1 METPWFFTKMFENPG
16 DCARRKYPWG
26 TTPACALGCALLALL
41 AAVYVGFFW
50 KTAQCKQASR
60 QTAMEYVTPVT
71 LPTAPEQ
78 PSRETEPATPPTES
92 TVPETTAETQPP
104 RFPSV
109 DFAALA
115 EKNED
120 VVAWIQIPALEGLD
134 YPVVIGEDNAYY
146 VKRNWQKEE
155 SEEGAIFLDFRNQ
168 PDFSQPHNI
177 LYGHCMK
184 DGTMFQPLGQWEKE
198 SFLRDSDKSVLLF
211 LPEEVR
217 VYEIIGS
224 ERVNALDSRV
234 YKTDYTA
241 GDTWADAIGETL
253 KHLWYSTDTAYDGNS
268 EILTLST
275 CMGGDQRL
283 TVHAICVERVPN
295 GA

>member
-1 METPWFFTKMFENPG
+1 MHKYQGKYQAPRPK
-16 DCARRKYPWG
+16 RRPFLYLG
-26 TTPACALGCALLALL
+26 LGCAAFALI
-41 AAVYVGFFW
+41 AAAYVGLFFW
-50 KTAQCKQASR
+50 TGAQRKQASR
-60 QTAMEYVTPVT
+60 QTAMEYVTP
-71 LPTAPEQ
+71 TAPAQ
-78 PSRETEPATPPTES
+78 PSPETEPDTEIPAPS
-92 TVPETTAETQPP
+92 ETTVPETTAETQPP
-104 RFPSV
+104 RFPTV
-109 DFAALA
+109 DFEGLR
-115 EKNED
+115 EKNPD

-146 VKRNWQKEE
+146 VNHNWENQE
-155 SEEGAIFLDFRNQ
+155 SEEGAIFLDFRNSS
-168 PDFSQPHNI
+168 DFSQPHNI

-283 TVHAICVERVPN
+283 TVHAICVEHVPN
-295 GA
+295 GT

>member
-1 METPWFFTKMFENPG
+1 MH
-16 DCARRKYPWG
+16 KYQGKYQAPRPKHRPFLYLG
-26 TTPACALGCALLALL
+26 LGCAAFALI
-41 AAVYVGFFW
+41 AAAYVGLFFW
-50 KTAQCKQASR
+50 TGAQRKQASR
-60 QTAMEYVTPVT
+60 QTAMEYVTP
-71 LPTAPEQ
+71 TAPAQ
-78 PSRETEPATPPTES
+78 PSPETEPDTEIPAPS
-92 TVPETTAETQPP
+92 ETTVPETTAETQPP
-104 RFPSV
+104 RFPTV
-109 DFAALA
+109 NFEGLR
-115 EKNED
+115 EKNPD
-120 VVAWIQIPALEGLD
+120 VVAWIQIPALEGLN

-146 VKRNWQKEE
+146 VNRNWENQE
-155 SEEGAIFLDFRNQ
+155 SEEGAIFLDFRNSS
-168 PDFSQPHNI
+168 DFSQPHNI

-198 SFLRDSDKSVLLF
+198 SFLRGSDRTVLLY

-234 YKTDYTA
+234 YKTDYAA

-253 KHLWYSTDTAYDGNS
+253 KHLWYDSDVEYDGNS

-295 GA
+295 GT

>member
-1 METPWFFTKMFENPG
+1 MHKYQGKYRSPRPN
-16 DCARRKYPWG
+16 RRPFLYLG
-26 TTPACALGCALLALL
+26 LGCAALALL
-41 AAVYVGFFW
+41 AAVYVGLFFW
-50 KTAQCKQASR
+50 TGAQRRQASR

-71 LPTAPEQ
+71 LPTAPAQ
-78 PSRETEPATPPTES
+78 PSRETEPVPQTSAPSET

-104 RFPSV
+104 RFPTV
-109 DFAALA
+109 DFAGLR
-115 EKNED
+115 EKNPD
-120 VVAWIQIPALEGLD
+120 VVAWIQIPALEGVD
-134 YPVVIGEDNAYY
+134 YPVVMGEDNAYY
-146 VKRNWQKEE
+146 VSHNWQKEE
-155 SEEGAIFLDFRNQ
+155 SEEGAIFLDFRNRS
-168 PDFSQPHNI
+168 DFSQPHNI

-198 SFLRDSDKSVLLF
+198 SFLRGNDKSVLLY

-241 GDTWADAIGETL
+241 GEEWADAIGETL
-253 KHLWYSTDTAYDGNS
+253 RHLWYTTDTAYDGNS

-283 TVHAICVERVPN
+283 TVHAICVEHVPN
-295 GA
+295 GT

>member
-1 METPWFFTKMFENPG
+1 MHKYQGKYQAPRPK
-16 DCARRKYPWG
+16 RRPFLYLG
-26 TTPACALGCALLALL
+26 LGCAAVALI
-41 AAVYVGFFW
+41 AAAYVGLFFW
-50 KTAQCKQASR
+50 TGAQRKQASR
-60 QTAMEYVTPVT
+60 QTAMEYVTP
-71 LPTAPEQ
+71 TAPAQ
-78 PSRETEPATPPTES
+78 PSPETEPDTEIPAPS
-92 TVPETTAETQPP
+92 ETTFPETTAETQPP
-104 RFPSV
+104 RFPTV
-109 DFAALA
+109 DFAGLR
-115 EKNED
+115 EKNPD
-120 VVAWIQIPALEGLD
+120 VVAWIQIPTLEGVN
-134 YPVVIGEDNAYY
+134 YPVVMGEDNAYY
-146 VKRNWQKEE
+146 VNHNWEKQE
-155 SEEGAIFLDFRNQ
+155 SEEGAIFLDFRNHS
-168 PDFSQPHNI
+168 DFSQPHNI

-198 SFLRDSDKSVLLF
+198 SFLRGNDRTVLVY

-241 GDTWADAIGETL
+241 GDEWADAIGETL
-253 KHLWYSTDTAYDGNS
+253 RHLWYSTDTAYDGSS

-283 TVHAICVERVPN
+283 VVHAICVERVPN

>member
-1 METPWFFTKMFENPG
+1 MHKYQGKYQAPRP
-16 DCARRKYPWG
+16 RRRPFLYLG
-26 TTPACALGCALLALL
+26 LGCAALALL
-41 AAVYVGFFW
+41 AAVYVGLFFW
-50 KTAQCKQASR
+50 TGAQRRQASR
-60 QTAMEYVTPVT
+60 RTAMEYVTPVT

-78 PSRETEPATPPTES
+78 PSRETEPVPQTSAPSET

-104 RFPSV
+104 RFPTV
-109 DFAALA
+109 DFAGLR
-115 EKNED
+115 EKNPD
-120 VVAWIQIPALEGLD
+120 VVAWIQIPALEGVD
-134 YPVVIGEDNAYY
+134 YPVVMGEDNAYY
-146 VKRNWQKEE
+146 VSHNWEKEE
-155 SEEGAIFLDFRNQ
+155 SEEGAIFLDFRNTS
-168 PDFSQPHNI
+168 DFSQPHNI

-198 SFLRDSDKSVLLF
+198 SFLTGNDRTVLLY
-211 LPEEVR
+211 LPDEVR

-241 GDTWADAIGETL
+241 GEEWANAIGETL
-253 KHLWYSTDTAYDGNS
+253 RHLWYSTDTAYDGNS

-283 TVHAICVERVPN
+283 TVHAICVEHVPN

>member
-1 METPWFFTKMFENPG
+1 MHKYQGKYQAPRPK
-16 DCARRKYPWG
+16 RRPFLYIG
-26 TTPACALGCALLALL
+26 LGCAALALL
-41 AAVYVGFFW
+41 AAVYVGLFFW
-50 KTAQCKQASR
+50 TGAQRRQASR
-60 QTAMEYVTPVT
+60 HTAMEYVTPVT

-78 PSRETEPATPPTES
+78 PSRETEPVSQTTAPSET
-92 TVPETTAETQPP
+92 TVPETAAETQPP
-104 RFPSV
+104 RFPTV
-109 DFAALA
+109 DFAGLR
-115 EKNED
+115 EKNPD

-134 YPVVIGEDNAYY
+134 YPVVMGEDNAYY
-146 VKRNWQKEE
+146 VTHNWEKEE
-155 SEEGAIFLDFRNQ
+155 SEEGAIFLDFRNRS
-168 PDFSQPHNI
+168 DFSQPHNI

-198 SFLRDSDKSVLLF
+198 SFLRGNDRTVLLY

-217 VYEIIGS
+217 VYKIIGS

-241 GDTWADAIGETL
+241 GEEWADAIGETL
-253 KHLWYSTDTAYDGNS
+253 RHLWYDLDTQYDGNS

-283 TVHAICVERVPN
+283 TVHAICVEHVPN
-295 GA
+295 GT

>member
-1 METPWFFTKMFENPG
+1 MHKYQGKFQSPRPRRRPFLYLG
-16 DCARRKYPWG
+16 LVCA
-26 TTPACALGCALLALL
+26 AFALL
-41 AAVYVGFFW
+41 AAAYVALFFW
-50 KTAQCKQASR
+50 TSAQRKQASR

-71 LPTAPEQ
+71 LPTVPTPKETEATQTTEAPE
-78 PSRETEPATPPTES
+78 T

-115 EKNED
+115 EKNEN

-134 YPVVIGEDNAYY
+134 YPVVMGEDNAYY
-146 VKRNWQKEE
+146 VTHNWEKQE

-198 SFLRDSDKSVLLF
+198 SFLRGSDRTVLLY

-253 KHLWYSTDTAYDGNS
+253 KHLWYDLGTQYDGNS

-283 TVHAICVERVPN
+283 TVHAICVEHVPN
-295 GA
+295 GT

>member
-1 METPWFFTKMFENPG
+1 MHKYQGKYQAPRPK
-16 DCARRKYPWG
+16 RRPFLYLG
-26 TTPACALGCALLALL
+26 LGCALLALL
-41 AAVYVGFFW
+41 AAVYVGLFFW
-50 KTAQCKQASR
+50 TGAQRKQASR

-78 PSRETEPATPPTES
+78 PSRETEPVPQTSAPSET

-104 RFPSV
+104 RFPTV
-109 DFAALA
+109 DFEGLR
-115 EKNED
+115 EKNPD
-120 VVAWIQIPALEGLD
+120 VVAWIQIPALEGVD
-134 YPVVIGEDNAYY
+134 YPVVMGEDNAYY
-146 VKRNWQKEE
+146 VSHNWEKEE

-168 PDFSQPHNI
+168 PNFSQPHNI

-198 SFLRDSDKSVLLF
+198 SFLRGNDRTVLLY

-253 KHLWYSTDTAYDGNS
+253 RHLWYETDTQYDGNS

-295 GA
+295 

>member
-1 METPWFFTKMFENPG
+1 MHKYQGKYRSPRPNRRPFLYIG
-16 DCARRKYPWG
+16 LVCA
-26 TTPACALGCALLALL
+26 AFALIAAAYVAL
-41 AAVYVGFFW
+41 FFW
-50 KTAQCKQASR
+50 TGAQRKQASR
-60 QTAMEYVTPVT
+60 QTAMEYVTP
-71 LPTAPEQ
+71 TAPAQ
-78 PSRETEPATPPTES
+78 PSPETEPDTEIPAPS
-92 TVPETTAETQPP
+92 ETTVPETTAETQPP
-104 RFPSV
+104 RFPTV
-109 DFAALA
+109 NFEGLR
-115 EKNED
+115 EKNPD
-120 VVAWIQIPALEGLD
+120 VVAWIQIPALEGLN

-146 VKRNWQKEE
+146 VNHNWDNQE
-155 SEEGAIFLDFRNQ
+155 SEEGAIFLDFRNSS
-168 PDFSQPHNI
+168 DFSQPHNI

-198 SFLRDSDKSVLLF
+198 SFLRGSDRTVLLY

-234 YKTDYTA
+234 YKTDYAA
-241 GDTWADAIGETL
+241 GDAWADAIGETL
-253 KHLWYSTDTAYDGNS
+253 RHLWYDSDVEYDGNS

-295 GA
+295 GT

>member
-1 METPWFFTKMFENPG
+1 MHKYQGKYQAPRPK
-16 DCARRKYPWG
+16 RRPFLYLG
-26 TTPACALGCALLALL
+26 LGCAAFALI
-41 AAVYVGFFW
+41 AAAYVGLFFW
-50 KTAQCKQASR
+50 TGAQRKQASR
-60 QTAMEYVTPVT
+60 QTAMEYVVT
-71 LPTAPEQ
+71 LPTRPPQ
-78 PSRETEPATPPTES
+78 ETEPGTQTTAPSET

-104 RFPSV
+104 RFPTV
-109 DFAALA
+109 NFEGLR
-115 EKNED
+115 EKNPD
-120 VVAWIQIPALEGLD
+120 VVAWIQIPALEGVD

-146 VKRNWQKEE
+146 VNRNWENQE
-155 SEEGAIFLDFRNQ
+155 SEEGAIFLDFRNSS
-168 PDFSQPHNI
+168 DFSQPHNI

-198 SFLRDSDKSVLLF
+198 SFLRGSDRTVLLY

-234 YKTDYTA
+234 YKTDYAA

-253 KHLWYSTDTAYDGNS
+253 KHLWYDSDVEYDGNS

-283 TVHAICVERVPN
+283 TVHAICVEHVPN

>member
-1 METPWFFTKMFENPG
+1 MHKYQGKYQSPRPK
-16 DCARRKYPWG
+16 RRPFLYLG
-26 TTPACALGCALLALL
+26 LGCAALALL
-41 AAVYVGFFW
+41 AAVYVGLFFW
-50 KTAQCKQASR
+50 TGAQRKQASR
-60 QTAMEYVTPVT
+60 QTAMEYVVT

-78 PSRETEPATPPTES
+78 PSRETEPVPQISAPSET
-92 TVPETTAETQPP
+92 TVPETTAETKPP
-104 RFPSV
+104 RFPTV
-109 DFAALA
+109 DFAGLR
-115 EKNED
+115 EKNPD
-120 VVAWIQIPALEGLD
+120 VVAWIQIPALEELN
-134 YPVVIGEDNAYY
+134 YPVVMGEDNAYY
-146 VKRNWQKEE
+146 VNHNWEKEE

-168 PDFSQPHNI
+168 PDFSQSHNI

-198 SFLRDSDKSVLLF
+198 SFLRGNDRTVLLY

-241 GDTWADAIGETL
+241 GEEWADAIGETL
-253 KHLWYSTDTAYDGNS
+253 RHLWYDLDTQYDGNS

-283 TVHAICVERVPN
+283 TVHAICVEHVPN
-295 GA
+295 GT

>member
-1 METPWFFTKMFENPG
+1 MHKYQ
-16 DCARRKYPWG
+16 RKYQSPRPKRRPFLYLG
-26 TTPACALGCALLALL
+26 LGCAALALL
-41 AAVYVGFFW
+41 AAVYVGLFFW
-50 KTAQCKQASR
+50 TGAQRKQASR

-78 PSRETEPATPPTES
+78 PSRETEPVPQTSAPSET

-104 RFPSV
+104 RFPTV
-109 DFAALA
+109 DFEGLR
-115 EKNED
+115 EKNPD
-120 VVAWIQIPALEGLD
+120 VVAWIQIPALEGVD
-134 YPVVIGEDNAYY
+134 YPVVMGEDNAYY
-146 VKRNWQKEE
+146 VSHNWEKAE

-198 SFLRDSDKSVLLF
+198 SFLRGNDKTVLLY

-241 GDTWADAIGETL
+241 GEEWADAIGETL
-253 KHLWYSTDTAYDGNS
+253 KHLWYDLDTDYDGNS

-295 GA
+295 GT

>member
-1 METPWFFTKMFENPG
+1 MHKYQGKYQAPRPK
-16 DCARRKYPWG
+16 RRPFLYLG
-26 TTPACALGCALLALL
+26 LGCAAFALI
-41 AAVYVGFFW
+41 AAAYVGLFFW
-50 KTAQCKQASR
+50 TGAQRKQASR
-60 QTAMEYVTPVT
+60 QTAMEYVTP
-71 LPTAPEQ
+71 TAPAQ
-78 PSRETEPATPPTES
+78 PSPETEPDTEIPAPS
-92 TVPETTAETQPP
+92 ETTVPETTAETQPP
-104 RFPSV
+104 RFPTV
-109 DFAALA
+109 DFEGLR
-115 EKNED
+115 EKNPD
-120 VVAWIQIPALEGLD
+120 VVAWIQIPALEGLN

-146 VKRNWQKEE
+146 VNRNWENQE
-155 SEEGAIFLDFRNQ
+155 SEEGAIFLDFRNSS
-168 PDFSQPHNI
+168 DFSQPHNI

-198 SFLRDSDKSVLLF
+198 SFLRGSDRTVLLY

-234 YKTDYTA
+234 YKTDYAA

-253 KHLWYSTDTAYDGNS
+253 RHLWYDSDVEYDGNS
-268 EILTLST
+268 KILTLST

-295 GA
+295 GT

>member
-1 METPWFFTKMFENPG
+1 MHKYQ
-16 DCARRKYPWG
+16 RKYQSPRPKRRPFLYLG
-26 TTPACALGCALLALL
+26 LGCAALALL
-41 AAVYVGFFW
+41 AAVYVGLFFW
-50 KTAQCKQASR
+50 TGAQRKQASR

-78 PSRETEPATPPTES
+78 PSRETEPVPQTSAPSET

-104 RFPSV
+104 RFPTV
-109 DFAALA
+109 DFEGLR
-115 EKNED
+115 EKNPD
-120 VVAWIQIPALEGLD
+120 VVAWIQIPALEGVD
-134 YPVVIGEDNAYY
+134 YPVVMGEDNAYY
-146 VKRNWQKEE
+146 VSHNWEKAE

-198 SFLRDSDKSVLLF
+198 SFLRGNDRAVLLY

-241 GDTWADAIGETL
+241 GEEWADAIGETL
-253 KHLWYSTDTAYDGNS
+253 KHLWYDLDTDYDGNS

-295 GA
+295 GT

>member
-1 METPWFFTKMFENPG
+1 MHKYQGKYQAPRPK
-16 DCARRKYPWG
+16 RRPFLYLG
-26 TTPACALGCALLALL
+26 LGCAAFALI
-41 AAVYVGFFW
+41 AAAYVGLFFW
-50 KTAQCKQASR
+50 TGAQRKQASR
-60 QTAMEYVTPVT
+60 QTAMEYVTP
-71 LPTAPEQ
+71 TAPAQ
-78 PSRETEPATPPTES
+78 PSPETEPDTEIPAPS
-92 TVPETTAETQPP
+92 ETTIPETTAETQPP
-104 RFPSV
+104 RFPTV
-109 DFAALA
+109 DFEGLR
-115 EKNED
+115 EKNPD
-120 VVAWIQIPALEGLD
+120 VVAWIQIPALEGLN
-134 YPVVIGEDNAYY
+134 YPVVIGDDNAYY
-146 VKRNWQKEE
+146 VNRNWENQE
-155 SEEGAIFLDFRNQ
+155 SEEGAIFLDFRNSS
-168 PDFSQPHNI
+168 DFSQPHNI

-198 SFLRDSDKSVLLF
+198 SFLRGSDRTVLLY

-241 GDTWADAIGETL
+241 GDKWADAIGETL
-253 KHLWYSTDTAYDGNS
+253 RHLWYTTDTAYDGNS

-295 GA
+295 GT

>member
-1 METPWFFTKMFENPG
+1 MHKYQGKFQSPRPN
-16 DCARRKYPWG
+16 RRPFLYLG
-26 TTPACALGCALLALL
+26 LGCAAFALI
-41 AAVYVGFFW
+41 AAAYVGLFFW
-50 KTAQCKQASR
+50 TGAQRKQTSR
-60 QTAMEYVTPVT
+60 QTAAEYVVT
-71 LPTAPEQ
+71 LPPAPEQ
-78 PSRETEPATPPTES
+78 PSRETEPDTKTTAPSET
-92 TVPETTAETQPP
+92 TVTETTAETEPP

-109 DFAALA
+109 DFAGLR
-115 EKNED
+115 EKNPD

-146 VKRNWQKEE
+146 VSHNWEKEE

-198 SFLRDSDKSVLLF
+198 SFLRGNDRTVLLY
-211 LPEEVR
+211 LPDEVR

-234 YKTDYTA
+234 FKTDYTP
-241 GDTWADAIGETL
+241 GEPWADAIGETL
-253 KHLWYSTDTAYDGNS
+253 RHLWYSTDTAYDGNS

-283 TVHAICVERVPN
+283 TVHAICVEHVPN

>member
-1 METPWFFTKMFENPG
+1 MHKYHGKYQAPRP
-16 DCARRKYPWG
+16 RRRPFLYIG
-26 TTPACALGCALLALL
+26 LGCAALALL
-41 AAVYVGFFW
+41 AAAYVALFFW
-50 KTAQCKQASR
+50 TGAQRKQASR

-71 LPTAPEQ
+71 LPTVPTPKETEATQTTEAPE
-78 PSRETEPATPPTES
+78 T
-92 TVPETTAETQPP
+92 TVPETTAETQPS

-109 DFAALA
+109 DFAGLR
-115 EKNED
+115 EKNPD
-120 VVAWIQIPALEGLD
+120 VVAWIQIPALEGVN

-146 VKRNWQKEE
+146 VNHNWEKTE

-198 SFLRDSDKSVLLF
+198 SFLTGSDRTVLLY
-211 LPEEVR
+211 LPSETR

-241 GDTWADAIGETL
+241 GDTWADAIEETL

>member
-1 METPWFFTKMFENPG
+1 MHKYQGKYQAPRPK
-16 DCARRKYPWG
+16 RRPFLYLG
-26 TTPACALGCALLALL
+26 LGCAAFALI
-41 AAVYVGFFW
+41 AAAYVGLFFW
-50 KTAQCKQASR
+50 TGAQRKQASR
-60 QTAMEYVTPVT
+60 QTAMEYVTP
-71 LPTAPEQ
+71 TAPAQ
-78 PSRETEPATPPTES
+78 PSPETEPDTEIPAPS
-92 TVPETTAETQPP
+92 ETTVPETTAETQPP
-104 RFPSV
+104 RFPTV
-109 DFAALA
+109 DFEGLR
-115 EKNED
+115 EKNPD
-120 VVAWIQIPALEGLD
+120 VVAWIQIPALEGLN

-146 VKRNWQKEE
+146 VNHNWENQE
-155 SEEGAIFLDFRNQ
+155 SEEGAIFLDFRNSS
-168 PDFSQPHNI
+168 DFSQPHNI

-198 SFLRDSDKSVLLF
+198 SFLRGSDRTVLLY

-234 YKTDYTA
+234 YKTDYAA

-253 KHLWYSTDTAYDGNS
+253 KHLWYDSDVEYDGNS

-295 GA
+295 GT

>member
-1 METPWFFTKMFENPG
+1 MHKYQGKYQSPRPK
-16 DCARRKYPWG
+16 RRPFLYLG
-26 TTPACALGCALLALL
+26 LGCAALALL
-41 AAVYVGFFW
+41 AAVYVGLFFW
-50 KTAQCKQASR
+50 TAAQRKQASR
-60 QTAMEYVTPVT
+60 QTAAEYVVT
-71 LPTAPEQ
+71 LPPAPEQ
-78 PSRETEPATPPTES
+78 PSRETEPDTKTTAPSET

-104 RFPSV
+104 RFPTV
-109 DFAALA
+109 DFAGLQ
-115 EKNED
+115 EKNPD
-120 VVAWIQIPALEGLD
+120 VVAWIQIPALEGVD
-134 YPVVIGEDNAYY
+134 YPVVMGEDNAYY
-146 VKRNWQKEE
+146 VSHNWQKEE

-198 SFLRDSDKSVLLF
+198 SFLRGNDKSVLLY
-211 LPEEVR
+211 LPDEVR

-241 GDTWADAIGETL
+241 GEEWADAIGETL
-253 KHLWYSTDTAYDGNS
+253 RHLWYTTDTAYDGDS

-295 GA
+295 P

>member
-1 METPWFFTKMFENPG
+1 MPKYQGKYQAPRPK
-16 DCARRKYPWG
+16 RRPFLYLG
-26 TTPACALGCALLALL
+26 LGCALLALL
-41 AAVYVGFFW
+41 AAVYVGLFFW
-50 KTAQCKQASR
+50 TGAQRRQASR

-78 PSRETEPATPPTES
+78 PTRETEPVPQTSAPSET

-104 RFPSV
+104 RFPTV
-109 DFAALA
+109 DFEGLR
-115 EKNED
+115 EKNPD
-120 VVAWIQIPALEGLD
+120 VVAWIQIPALDGLD

-146 VKRNWQKEE
+146 VNHNWEKEE
-155 SEEGAIFLDFRNQ
+155 SEEGAIFLDFRNHS
-168 PDFSQPHNI
+168 DFSQPHNI

-198 SFLRDSDKSVLLF
+198 SFLRGNDRTILLY
-211 LPEEVR
+211 LPDEVR

-234 YKTDYTA
+234 FKTDYTP
-241 GDTWADAIGETL
+241 GEPWADAIGETL
-253 KHLWYSTDTAYDGNS
+253 RHLWYSTDTAYDGNS

-283 TVHAICVERVPN
+283 TVHAICVEHVPN

>member
-1 METPWFFTKMFENPG
+1 MHKYQGKFQPPRPN
-16 DCARRKYPWG
+16 RRPFLYLG
-26 TTPACALGCALLALL
+26 LGCAALALL
-41 AAVYVGFFW
+41 AAVYVGLFFW
-50 KTAQCKQASR
+50 TGAQRRQVSR
-60 QTAMEYVTPVT
+60 QTAMEYVVT
-71 LPTAPEQ
+71 QPTAPTVK
-78 PSRETEPATPPTES
+78 ETEATQTTEAPET

-104 RFPSV
+104 RFPTV
-109 DFAALA
+109 DFEGLR
-115 EKNED
+115 EKNPD
-120 VVAWIQIPALEGLD
+120 VVAWIQIPALDGLD

-146 VKRNWQKEE
+146 VNHNWEKEE

-198 SFLRDSDKSVLLF
+198 SFLRGNDKSVLLY

-241 GDTWADAIGETL
+241 GEEWADAIGETL
-253 KHLWYSTDTAYDGNS
+253 RHLWYTTDTAYDGNS

-283 TVHAICVERVPN
+283 TVHAICVEHVPN
-295 GA
+295 GT

>member
-1 METPWFFTKMFENPG
+1 MHKYQGKYQAPRPK
-16 DCARRKYPWG
+16 RRPFLYLG
-26 TTPACALGCALLALL
+26 LGCAAFALI
-41 AAVYVGFFW
+41 AAAYVGLFFW
-50 KTAQCKQASR
+50 TGAQRKQASR
-60 QTAMEYVTPVT
+60 QTAMEYVTP
-71 LPTAPEQ
+71 TAPAQ
-78 PSRETEPATPPTES
+78 PSPETEPDTEIPAPS
-92 TVPETTAETQPP
+92 ETTVPETTAETQPP
-104 RFPSV
+104 RFPTV
-109 DFAALA
+109 DFEGLR
-115 EKNED
+115 EKNPD
-120 VVAWIQIPALEGLD
+120 VVAWIQIPALEGLN

-146 VKRNWQKEE
+146 VNHNWENQE
-155 SEEGAIFLDFRNQ
+155 SEEGAIFLDFRNSS
-168 PDFSQPHNI
+168 DFSQPHNI

-198 SFLRDSDKSVLLF
+198 SFLRGSDRTVLLY

-234 YKTDYTA
+234 YKTDYAA

-253 KHLWYSTDTAYDGNS
+253 RHLWYESDVEYDGNS

-295 GA
+295 GT

>member
-1 METPWFFTKMFENPG
+1 MHKYQGKYQAPRPK
-16 DCARRKYPWG
+16 RRPFLYLG
-26 TTPACALGCALLALL
+26 LGCAAFALI
-41 AAVYVGFFW
+41 AAAYVGLFFW
-50 KTAQCKQASR
+50 TGAQRKQASR
-60 QTAMEYVTPVT
+60 QTAMEYVTP
-71 LPTAPEQ
+71 TAPAQ
-78 PSRETEPATPPTES
+78 PSPETEPDTEIPAPS
-92 TVPETTAETQPP
+92 ETTVPETTAETQPP
-104 RFPSV
+104 RFPTV
-109 DFAALA
+109 DFEGLR
-115 EKNED
+115 EKNPD
-120 VVAWIQIPALEGLD
+120 VVAWIQIPALEGLN

-146 VKRNWQKEE
+146 VNHNWENQE
-155 SEEGAIFLDFRNQ
+155 SEEGAIFLDFRNSS
-168 PDFSQPHNI
+168 DFSQPHNI

-198 SFLRDSDKSVLLF
+198 SFLRGSDRTVLLY

-234 YKTDYTA
+234 YKTDYAA

-253 KHLWYSTDTAYDGNS
+253 RHLWYDSDVVYDGNS
-268 EILTLST
+268 KILTLST

-295 GA
+295 GT